1 MHVLIKPCWI
11 AWEQKFPCISI
22 FGAFLGHK
30 TYLFVSA
37 MSKTPSRHTRQRST
51 ATTPGSVASA
61 RSGRSARST
70 DTEQGVAW
78 IIKVQLAQDIE
89 DQYPLAAGGIKKLL
103 KGAGQPLCAF
113 LDKRNKAH
121 GEPLFGKRGDEL
133 RKTIGDLI
141 QRWKVKTYE
150 QYDLDVLTKYQVER
164 KIPKQATRKKKTSVS
179 ESSDASS
186 LSSKE
191 QEEEEEEYNPPPP
204 PPPPLRKASSQAS
217 KPPRSASKKTPSKRS
232 SKKSLVGQTITTTS
246 PPTINT
252 DLVTELSSSFS
263 NFSIGSSKKMSS
275 KNSRT
280 PVVSLH

>member
-1 MHVLIKPCWI
+1 M
-11 AWEQKFPCISI
+11 
-22 FGAFLGHK
+22 
-30 TYLFVSA
+30 
-37 MSKTPSRHTRQRST
+37 
-51 ATTPGSVASA
+51 
-61 RSGRSARST
+61 
-70 DTEQGVAW
+70 GVAW

-89 DQYPLAAGGIKKLL
+89 DHYPLAAGGIKKLL

-113 LDKRNKAH
+113 LDKRNEVH
-121 GEPLFGKRGDEL
+121 GEPLFGKRGDDL

-164 KIPKQATRKKKTSVS
+164 KIPKQATREKKTSVS

-252 DLVTELSSSFS
+252 DPVTELSSSFS